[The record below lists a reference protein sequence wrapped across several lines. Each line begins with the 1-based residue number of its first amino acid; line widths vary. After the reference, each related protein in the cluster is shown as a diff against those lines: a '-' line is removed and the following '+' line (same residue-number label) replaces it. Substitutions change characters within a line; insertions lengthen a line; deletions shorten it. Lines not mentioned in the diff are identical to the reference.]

1 MSKKMYW
8 TLKELFLDTFSHLE
22 WIPGH
27 AEFAGKLDGDFH
39 VVMISRVSAYFGN
52 ANLHL
57 APDWFRFC
65 PARLEK
71 SDLILWG

>member
-1 MSKKMYW
+1 MYW
-8 TLKELFLDTFSHLE
+8 TLTEFFLDTFSHLR

-27 AEFAGKLDGDFH
+27 AEFGKFDGDFYII
-39 VVMISRVSAYFGN
+39 MISPISAYFSN

-57 APDWFRFC
+57 ASEWFRFC